1 MGKGGK
7 EKHQRIFV
15 RRSIAMDPKP
25 LNQNNAF
32 CEGRFFFFFF
42 SSFYSK
48 AFRLRSQSLLSS
60 LSTAPG
66 GEVE

>member
-15 RRSIAMDPKP
+15 KHSISMDPKP

-32 CEGRFFFFFF
+32 CEGCFFFFL
-42 SSFYSK
+42 SLSFYSK

-60 LSTAPG
+60 LSTPPG

>member
-32 CEGRFFFFFF
+32 CEGRFFFFFPPF
-42 SSFYSK
+42 IAK
-48 AFRLRSQSLLSS
+48 LL
-60 LSTAPG
+60 G
-66 GEVE
+66 YEVSHC

>member
-15 RRSIAMDPKP
+15 KHSISMDPKP

-32 CEGRFFFFFF
+32 CEGCFFFF
-42 SSFYSK
+42 SLSPFIAK
-48 AFRLRSQSLLSS
+48 LL
-60 LSTAPG
+60 G
-66 GEVE
+66 YEVSHC